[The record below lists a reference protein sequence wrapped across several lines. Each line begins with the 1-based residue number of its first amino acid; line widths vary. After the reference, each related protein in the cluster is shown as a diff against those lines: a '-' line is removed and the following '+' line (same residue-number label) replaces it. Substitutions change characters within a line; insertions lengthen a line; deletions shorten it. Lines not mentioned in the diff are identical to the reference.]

1 MGHDLTEQMRQSLE
15 EILAHYDTNEG
26 MLDAAWNS
34 ANGEAS
40 SLASAAQQV
49 QGDINTE
56 QNFLDARAV
65 GIEENAFNKIEQLN
79 DHGLAKEDAYRIL
92 QLEKKVEAMRGHEE
106 NAARAG
112 TDLTENLVNHVDSVL
127 ASTAKEKVDLPQ
139 HKKYK

>member
-56 QNFLDARAV
+56 QNFRFLQRDAEEAV
-65 GIEENAFNKIEQLN
+65 KAPEDIFLC
-79 DHGLAKEDAYRIL
+79 HGPA
-92 QLEKKVEAMRGHEE
+92 QG
-106 NAARAG
+106 AG
-112 TDLTENLVNHVDSVL
+112 EVCR
-127 ASTAKEKVDLPQ
+127 
-139 HKKYK
+139 